1 MRASEHAREEAFW
14 SVIDDGPTEDE
25 KEAARHLDLYATPRS
40 FGRNDMNSRNYLWL
54 PLIILGLALTF
65 TGAALTP
72 TLNGLG
78 VWGFLI
84 AAAGLAGASREDPF
98 R

>member
-1 MRASEHAREEAFW
+1 
-14 SVIDDGPTEDE
+14 
-25 KEAARHLDLYATPRS
+25 
-40 FGRNDMNSRNYLWL
+40 MNSRNYVWV

-65 TGAALTP
+65 AGAVLTP

-84 AAAGLAGASREDPF
+84 AAAGLVGASREGPYT
-98 R
+98 

>member
-1 MRASEHAREEAFW
+1 MK
-14 SVIDDGPTEDE
+14 ILTIT
-25 KEAARHLDLYATPRS
+25 EAAA
-40 FGRNDMNSRNYLWL
+40 GRVMKRALWAA
-54 PLIILGLALTF
+54 LIVLGLALTF
-65 TGAALTP
+65 AGAVLTP

-84 AAAGLAGASREDPF
+84 AAAGLVGASREDPF

>member
-1 MRASEHAREEAFW
+1 MVVQAAGRVVKARRIIRFW
-14 SVIDDGPTEDE
+14 V
-25 KEAARHLDLYATPRS
+25 
-40 FGRNDMNSRNYLWL
+40 
-54 PLIILGLALTF
+54 PLIVLGLALTF
-65 TGAALTP
+65 TGAVLTP

-84 AAAGLAGASREDPF
+84 AVAGLCGASREDPF

>member
-1 MRASEHAREEAFW
+1 MTKQPKKSGRLPST
-14 SVIDDGPTEDE
+14 SICMG
-25 KEAARHLDLYATPRS
+25 TPRS

-65 TGAALTP
+65 TGAVLTP

-84 AAAGLAGASREDPF
+84 AVAGLVGASREDPF

>member
-1 MRASEHAREEAFW
+1 MSTLARKRSGRSLTTAQQKTRRKLPAN
-14 SVIDDGPTEDE
+14 SICMG
-25 KEAARHLDLYATPRS
+25 TPRS
-40 FGRNDMNSRNYLWL
+40 FGRNDMNSRNYLWV
-54 PLIILGLALTF
+54 PLIVLGLALTF
-65 TGAALTP
+65 TGAVLTP

-84 AAAGLAGASREDPF
+84 AAAGLVGASREDPF

>member
-1 MRASEHAREEAFW
+1 
-14 SVIDDGPTEDE
+14 
-25 KEAARHLDLYATPRS
+25 
-40 FGRNDMNSRNYLWL
+40 MNSRNYVWL
-54 PLIILGLALTF
+54 PLIVLGLALTF
-65 TGAALTP
+65 TGAVLTP

-84 AAAGLAGASREDPF
+84 AVTGLVGASREDPF

>member
-1 MRASEHAREEAFW
+1 MAL
-14 SVIDDGPTEDE
+14 T
-25 KEAARHLDLYATPRS
+25 AAGHSMTRV
-40 FGRNDMNSRNYLWL
+40 WV

-65 TGAALTP
+65 TGAVLTS

-84 AAAGLAGASREDPF
+84 AVAGLVGASREDPF

>member
-1 MRASEHAREEAFW
+1 
-14 SVIDDGPTEDE
+14 
-25 KEAARHLDLYATPRS
+25 
-40 FGRNDMNSRNYLWL
+40 MNSRNYLWL
-54 PLIILGLALTF
+54 PLIVLGLALTF

-84 AAAGLAGASREDPF
+84 AVAGLCGASREDPH